1 MSGRGLMAG
10 WTRLTRA
17 SKPSPQPKIPGT
29 IMEHH
34 EWWRKNSR
42 VGFPPPPRHHYLSR
56 LFADAE
62 TLQVAPYARLPSS
75 GTSILD
81 LGAHE
86 AVAVGGKA
94 EKSALAFGQVAPS
107 TLQPRCPDPPHTNHV
122 VPGPPIHHLAS
133 PLPPQPHTY
142 TTLGLPLA
150 LISPRAVGRRVQHVY
165 ARERL

>member
-1 MSGRGLMAG
+1 MDAADKSIQAVPPAQDP
-10 WTRLTRA
+10 WYDN
-17 SKPSPQPKIPGT
+17 GT
-29 IMEHH
+29 SRMVAE
-34 EWWRKNSR
+34 NSR

-122 VPGPPIHHLAS
+122 VPDPP
-133 PLPPQPHTY
+133 Y
-142 TTLGLPLA
+142 TTLHHPFRHNPTPTPLWGC
-150 LISPRAVGRRVQHVY
+150 PWH
-165 ARERL
+165 